1 MKDLKSYKEIF
12 CSSELELYFMEE
24 NGSCSFVKRKY
35 DYIYRDE
42 EAIVATNALMPLV
55 DYPSSDDS
63 LIQFSCRLGIYTFT
77 IMCDNICYIKCI
89 KRPINVDSVTTA
101 DGRLLHDF
109 AFLNPGIG

>member
-35 DYIYRDE
+35 DYIYRYE

-63 LIQFSCRLGIYTFT
+63 LT
-77 IMCDNICYIKCI
+77 I
-89 KRPINVDSVTTA
+89 VDRV
-101 DGRLLHDF
+101 
-109 AFLNPGIG
+109 AFLFGTSDVLKTEDIHPPKTGISVHFSGSLV